1 MSSQPLMFKHSTLSC
16 GLFNLSTFNPSLFNR
31 SLFNRSMFNARKIFR
46 ASLLVLFLSFLSAAS
61 VSLAHGQTFNMSIP
75 LGLNRPAVDP
85 GGSAIATIELT
96 STLGFNSPVALTCVI
111 SSGPVTTSPPL
122 CPISPLTVTPPGSAS
137 LTITTTN
144 ATAVGLYNFT
154 VTGTSGPII
163 QTLSLSLSVQPLS
176 EDYTLSASPVT
187 AVPNPV
193 TAGGVASTTVTVSPI
208 GSYSG
213 HQVTLACLSVTP
225 VVPAGPS
232 CAFTPTTGSGPVQ
245 VTAGTPATATLT
257 ITTYG
262 PTPTTS
268 LRTPRMFYAL
278 WLLLP
283 GLAFLGARGPNRSKK
298 LMGILFLLAI
308 ASLLLLPA
316 CGSSTP
322 TNSPTGATTPKNT
335 YTFTLT
341 GVDENG
347 AAPSNTTTAEAATVS
362 VIVN

>member
-1 MSSQPLMFKHSTLSC
+1 VSSQPLMFKHSTLSC
-16 GLFNLSTFNPSLFNR
+16 GLFNLSM
-31 SLFNRSMFNARKIFR
+31 FNRSMFNPSPFALGLFNPSPFNARKIFR
-46 ASLLVLFLSFLSAAS
+46 AILLVLFLSFLSAAS
-61 VSLAHGQTFNMSIP
+61 VSLAHGQATFNMSIP

-85 GGSAIATIELT
+85 GGSALATIDLT
-96 STLGFNSPVALTCVI
+96 SSGGFNSPVALTCVI
-111 SSGPVTTSPPL
+111 SSGPATTSPPL

-154 VTGTSGPII
+154 VTGTSGSII

-193 TAGGVASTTVTVSPI
+193 TAGGVASTTVTISPI

-232 CAFTPTTGSGPVQ
+232 CSFTPTTGSGPVP

-283 GLAFLGARGPNRSKK
+283 GLAFLGAR
-298 LMGILFLLAI
+298 
-308 ASLLLLPA
+308 
-316 CGSSTP
+316 
-322 TNSPTGATTPKNT
+322 
-335 YTFTLT
+335 
-341 GVDENG
+341 
-347 AAPSNTTTAEAATVS
+347 
-362 VIVN
+362 

>member
-1 MSSQPLMFKHSTLSC
+1 MFKHSTLSC
-16 GLFNLSTFNPSLFNR
+16 GMFNASMFKPSLFN
-31 SLFNRSMFNARKIFR
+31 LSMFNARKIVR
-46 ASLLVLFLSFLSAAS
+46 ASLLVLFLSLLSAAS
-61 VSLAHGQTFNMSIP
+61 VSLAHGQTFTMSIP

-85 GGSAIATIELT
+85 GGSAIATIDLT
-96 STLGFNSPVALTCVI
+96 STGGFNSPVALTCII
-111 SSGPVTTSPPL
+111 SSGPATTSPPL
-122 CPISPLTVTPPGSAS
+122 CPISPLTTTPPGSAS

-154 VTGTSGPII
+154 VTGTSGSII

-193 TAGGVASTTVTVSPI
+193 TAGGVASTTVSISPI

-232 CAFTPTTGSGPVQ
+232 CSFAPTTGSGPVP

-268 LRTPRMFYAL
+268 LRTTRMFYAF
-278 WLLLP
+278 LLLP

-298 LMGILFLLAI
+298 LMGILFLLTI
-308 ASLLLLPA
+308 ASILLLPA

-322 TNSPTGATTPKNT
+322 TNSPTGLTTPKNT

-341 GVDENG
+341 GTDENG
-347 AAPSNTTTAEAATVS
+347 ATPSNATTAEATVS
-362 VIVN
+362 VTVN